1 MKLAHCGRSLDLE
14 RVAVMGILNVT
25 PDSFFNGGRY
35 DDIADA
41 IERGMRLDDEG
52 AAIIDV
58 GGESTRPGAE
68 PVPED
73 EELARVIPVI
83 EALAARSG
91 AAISIDTRKPS
102 VAQRA
107 VEAGATILNDTLG
120 EEGPPSSPSSS
131 PSSSPPSSM
140 AEVAA
145 ATGAALVTMH
155 SRGMPQTMTR
165 LTDYSDVVADTVAW
179 LKSRAEALEG
189 AGLERDAIVLDPGIG
204 FAKTAE
210 QSLMLLKRL
219 DELVA
224 LGYPVL
230 SGTSHKSF
238 IGAVLDVP
246 PEGRLN
252 GTAATVAWA
261 VAKGARLVRV
271 HDVAPAL
278 QVARMTEA
286 IAQGRPPGP

>member
-91 AAISIDTRKPS
+91 AVISIDTRKPS

-120 EEGPPSSPSSS
+120 EEGPP

-155 SRGMPQTMTR
+155 SRGTPQTMTR

-286 IAQGRPPGP
+286 IAAGRPPAQ

>member
-91 AAISIDTRKPS
+91 AVISIDTRKPS

-155 SRGMPQTMTR
+155 SRGTPQTMTR

-286 IAQGRPPGP
+286 IAAGRPPAQ